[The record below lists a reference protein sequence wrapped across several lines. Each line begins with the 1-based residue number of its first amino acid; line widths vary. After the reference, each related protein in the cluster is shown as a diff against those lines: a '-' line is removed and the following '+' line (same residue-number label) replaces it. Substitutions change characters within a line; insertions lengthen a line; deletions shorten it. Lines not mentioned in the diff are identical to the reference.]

1 MYSWKQ
7 RLRRDDRHSS
17 HGDVCTLAAVHCKPC
32 WCSPDLGLQ
41 STGGLLLSVGL
52 LLKYPLLPQ
61 LLMLLLRTADTIF
74 ISLVGLTASRDK
86 TKRERELVP
95 VIKPFPYFLKKTK
108 QQQAM
113 LSLTTLGIG

>member
-1 MYSWKQ
+1 MLPSPQ
-7 RLRRDDRHSS
+7 P
-17 HGDVCTLAAVHCKPC
+17 DVCALAPVLCKRC

-74 ISLVGLTASRDK
+74 ISLVGLTTERK
-86 TKRERELVP
+86 YREKGNRYQL
-95 VIKPFPYFLKKTK
+95 
-108 QQQAM
+108 
-113 LSLTTLGIG
+113 LSPLP

>member
-1 MYSWKQ
+1 MLGILHIAFSPD
-7 RLRRDDRHSS
+7 RCLRR
-17 HGDVCTLAAVHCKPC
+17 

-74 ISLVGLTASRDK
+74 ISLVGLTTNGEK
-86 TKRERELVP
+86 MQREREP
-95 VIKPFPYFLKKTK
+95 VSIIKPISLVSLK
-108 QQQAM
+108 Q
-113 LSLTTLGIG
+113 